1 MSHLRA
7 VTALKNIINN
17 NKSMNAMTHK
27 KLLHNLRIIRILLLV
42 FSGISLTACE
52 KSLNLKLT
60 REAPISLETF
70 EQTEG
75 LKLPYQLYMPNSMSG
90 WSIGDSTRF
99 TFDTERKV
107 YVLDNILLD
116 VPLVDD
122 LGYRFKLCS
131 ESWRYQFGFGTYITD
146 DESTIGIPETGA
158 VVRVERFA
166 QPSTDIR
173 IEPPMS
179 DSNTNERRLLR
190 IEFKLTHWEPH
201 PQGLLRVNIYKQPL

>member
-1 MSHLRA
+1 M
-7 VTALKNIINN
+7 K
-17 NKSMNAMTHK
+17 HK
-27 KLLHNLRIIRILLLV
+27 KLIRNRPINIILLLI
-42 FSGISLTACE
+42 FSVCILTACE
-52 KSLNLKLT
+52 QSLNLKLT
-60 REAPISLETF
+60 QEAPISLETF

-90 WSIGDSTRF
+90 WSIGESTRF
-99 TFDTERKV
+99 TFDNERKL

-173 IEPPMS
+173 IEPPMA
-179 DSNTNERRLLR
+179 DKNATEQRMLR
-190 IEFKLTHWEPH
+190 IEFKLTHWEPN
-201 PQGLLRVNIYKQPL
+201 PQGLLRLSIYKQPL